1 VVVVVVVVVVMVFFG
16 RQMSAGCAL
25 RDFVGGGRGDSG
37 VEEKRGERGRTVRAA
52 WDALLGA

>member
-1 VVVVVVVVVVMVFFG
+1 MVGGSGGGGGDGVF
-16 RQMSAGCAL
+16 RAADVSRL
-25 RDFVGGGRGDSG
+25 RGFVGGGRGDSG

>member
-1 VVVVVVVVVVMVFFG
+1 VVVVVVVVMVFFG

-25 RDFVGGGRGDSG
+25 RGFVGGGRGDSG